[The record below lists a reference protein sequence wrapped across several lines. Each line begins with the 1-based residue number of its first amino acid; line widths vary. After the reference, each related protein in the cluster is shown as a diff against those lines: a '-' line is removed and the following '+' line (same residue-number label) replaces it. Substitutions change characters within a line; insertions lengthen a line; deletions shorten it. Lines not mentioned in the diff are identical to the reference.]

1 MQAINLDKRY
11 IDDLRWHSSQQRGE
25 CHMKKDTEVKLLMQ
39 ERRKGTS
46 QRLAAARAG
55 MSERTARKYE
65 QAGQLPTHLKRPH
78 TWATRNNPFEQ
89 DWLWVISQLER
100 DPALQGST
108 LFALLCEQHPGR
120 YRPTQIRTLQRHI
133 ARWRAVHGPEQ
144 EVIFEQRHQPA
155 ERAQSDFTHMEDLGV
170 TIAGEPFPHMV
181 YHFVLT
187 YSNVEAASICFSETF
202 EALAEGIEKAL
213 WQIGGVPHQHRT
225 DHLSAAVRHLRTPEK
240 EEWTVRYQALMAHY
254 GMQPTWN
261 NVSIAHENG
270 DVEQSHHRFKEAVD
284 QALRVRAS
292 RDFATRA
299 AYEHFLQNLLHKRN
313 QTRREKF
320 SAEKATLRPLPSRE
334 LAPCKELRVVVSQ
347 FSTITIATNRYS
359 VPSRLIGTT
368 ILVRVRSEQLEGYVG
383 TTRVFEIPR
392 LIGKHHHRIDYQHV
406 IHSLVR
412 KPGAFAAYR
421 YQDDLFPTTTFRQA
435 YDRLVTAGIE
445 RADRDYVRILHL
457 AATTSEAEVETA
469 LQIVL
474 EAGKI
479 PSFVTVRD
487 LVQMPTMRTVPAL
500 STPELNLTSYDQLI
514 PSSRRVC
521 V

>member
-1 MQAINLDKRY
+1 
-11 IDDLRWHSSQQRGE
+11 
-25 CHMKKDTEVKLLMQ
+25 MKNDYEVKLYMS
-39 ERRKGTS
+39 ERRKGLS
-46 QRLAAARAG
+46 QKVAAARTG

-65 QAGQLPTHLKRPH
+65 QAGKLPSELKRPH
-78 TWATRNNPFEQ
+78 EWQTRSNPFEE
-89 DWLWVISQLER
+89 DWPWVVEQLER
-100 DPALQGST
+100 DPALQSTT
-108 LFALLCEQHPGR
+108 LFALLCQRHPER
-120 YRPTQIRTLQRHI
+120 YRPTQDRTLRRHI
-133 ARWRAVHGPEQ
+133 ARWRVLHGPEKDI
-144 EVIFEQRHQPA
+144 IFEQVHTPG
-155 ERAQSDFTHMEDLGV
+155 ERAQSDFTHMDDLGV
-170 TIAGEPFPHMV
+170 TIAGEPFAHLI

-225 DHLSAAVRHLRTPEK
+225 DHLSAAVRQLRQPER

-254 GMQPTWN
+254 GMHPTWN

-299 AYEHFLQNLLHKRN
+299 AYEHFVQNLIHKRN
-313 QTRREKF
+313 QTRAEKF
-320 SAEKATLRPLPSRE
+320 SAEKTTLRPLPSRE
-334 LAPCKELRVVVSQ
+334 LAPCKELQVVVSQ
-347 FSTITIATNRYS
+347 FSTIRAAPNRYS
-359 VPSRLIGTT
+359 VLSRLIVTT
-368 ILVRVRSEQLEGYVG
+368 ILFGFGSDNLGAYVG
-383 TTRVFEIPR
+383 TTRVLEIPR
-392 LIGKHHHRIDYQHV
+392 RIGSPNHRMNYHHI

-435 YDRLVTAGIE
+435 YDRLVTGGSE

-474 EAGKI
+474 EAGKL

-487 LVQMPTMRTVPAL
+487 LVQMPTMRTVPVL
-500 STPELNLTSYDQLI
+500 STPELNLASYDQLI